1 MCRQQNLNKSEI
13 CYISIFPFCHWK
25 TWMQP
30 VFHGSVPC
38 FPSAATLQSVF
49 QRASLCLWCFFRLL
63 RITGRLPKLSPSCA
77 VRSWEVLFFSRL
89 SHPNSS
95 GITSGRRTFPLL
107 KCRASFLIEER
118 GISQEEFSLW
128 ENSERWWKQI
138 LLCQHHLQT
147 HSSPAAY
154 STYPIST
161 AVADFIF
168 SGQKQSLHTWK
179 LPNYSKIIQCPQ

>member
-1 MCRQQNLNKSEI
+1 
-13 CYISIFPFCHWK
+13 
-25 TWMQP
+25 MQP

-95 GITSGRRTFPLL
+95 GITSGRRAFPLL
-107 KCRASFLIEER
+107 KCRASLLIEEIEAFR
-118 GISQEEFSLW
+118 KKNFLFGKTLSDDGSRHCCVSITY
-128 ENSERWWKQI
+128 RHI
-138 LLCQHHLQT
+138 VLLL
-147 HSSPAAY
+147 
-154 STYPIST
+154 PIPPIP
-161 AVADFIF
+161 F
-168 SGQKQSLHTWK
+168 
-179 LPNYSKIIQCPQ
+179 PQQ